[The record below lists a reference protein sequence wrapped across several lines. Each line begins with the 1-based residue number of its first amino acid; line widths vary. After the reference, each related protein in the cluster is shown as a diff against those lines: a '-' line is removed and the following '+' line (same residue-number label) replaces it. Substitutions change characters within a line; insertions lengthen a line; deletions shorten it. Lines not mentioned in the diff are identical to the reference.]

1 MNATLFNADAETHLK
16 IVALGVLGAIVV
28 VSVSIFTIA

>member
-16 IVALGVLGAIVV
+16 IIALALLLATVV
-28 VSVSIFTIA
+28 VWVTIFAN